1 MGTDRPAL
9 ATSPS
14 FLAAYGGIATSPDT
28 PGQSLSRW
36 TADVSGRA
44 TSPSLYRTTL
54 TALGE
59 SPTGTI
65 DGPQRIPVPPANVL
79 REKGHSMQREEA
91 AATPSRLRL
100 EEGEP
105 HGSDHPHEQPIG
117 MLPPDYSQVRS
128 VPASDEGVGNE
139 EPTDHQTA
147 RQATE
152 PFPSEATGTR

>member
-28 PGQSLSRW
+28 PVQSLSRW

-54 TALGE
+54 TALEG

-65 DGPQRIPVPPANVL
+65 AEPQRIRVQPANIL
-79 REKGHSMQREEA
+79 REKGHPMQREEP
-91 AATPSRLRL
+91 AATPSRLRH
-100 EEGEP
+100 EESEP
-105 HGSDHPHEQPIG
+105 HGADQPHEQPIG

-128 VPASDEGVGNE
+128 LPASDEGVRNKE
-139 EPTDHQTA
+139 TTDHQTA